1 MDRGKAI
8 CVALSYAADLIKVF
22 YFYHEQKA
30 KACNSHIQ
38 KLFKNNKDVNFG
50 RENQRMKLK
59 NKKTHQEIKVE

>member
-8 CVALSYAADLIKVF
+8 CVALSYAADLMKVF

>member
-8 CVALSYAADLIKVF
+8 CVALSYAADLMKVF

-50 RENQRMKLK
+50 RENQRMKLE
-59 NKKTHQEIKVE
+59 N

>member
-8 CVALSYAADLIKVF
+8 CVALSYAADQMKVF

-50 RENQRMKLK
+50 RENQRMKLE
-59 NKKTHQEIKVE
+59 N